1 MKNLNTAIVILNWNG
16 EHFLRQFLP
25 VVIACSKGVA
35 RIVVADN
42 NSTDASLTVLS
53 QFSEDV
59 DVIKLDRNYGFTGG
73 YNRAL
78 KLVDASYYVLLNSDV
93 DVTPG
98 WIEPVISYMEKYSI
112 VAACQPKI
120 RSFHDRHLLEHAGA
134 AGGFIDWLGYP
145 FCRGRLFL
153 SLEEDDK
160 QYDAPSEIFWATG
173 ACMFVRSSVFHAC
186 DGFDEDFFAH
196 MEEIDLCWRMQMQG
210 YTIMAIPESEVYH
223 VGGGTLPKTS
233 PRKTFYNFRNNL
245 MMMHKNLPGYQAW
258 LIIPFRFI
266 LDGLAGVKFMLE
278 GDIKDTFAVIKAHF
292 SFYALLPKRIKLR
305 KAVQKKMTNQIF
317 KGVYHGS
324 ILIAYYLKGVRKFSM
339 LKKEKFS

>member
-186 DGFDEDFFAH
+186 DGFD
-196 MEEIDLCWRMQMQG
+196 
-210 YTIMAIPESEVYH
+210 
-223 VGGGTLPKTS
+223 
-233 PRKTFYNFRNNL
+233 
-245 MMMHKNLPGYQAW
+245 
-258 LIIPFRFI
+258 
-266 LDGLAGVKFMLE
+266 
-278 GDIKDTFAVIKAHF
+278 
-292 SFYALLPKRIKLR
+292 
-305 KAVQKKMTNQIF
+305 
-317 KGVYHGS
+317 
-324 ILIAYYLKGVRKFSM
+324 
-339 LKKEKFS
+339 